1 MGLSNTCCLR
11 FDHAEGLT
19 CTKGFE
25 IAGYDGMFYPAD
37 IRIEGDK
44 ILLSSPSVKR
54 PAFVRYG
61 WSGFTDADLRNA
73 QGLPA
78 STFFTEI

>member
-1 MGLSNTCCLR
+1 MDNSIVVA
-11 FDHAEGLT
+11 FDHADGLT

-25 IAGYDGMFYPAD
+25 IAASDGMFYPAD
-37 IRIEGDK
+37 IKIEDDK
-44 ILLSSPSVKR
+44 ILLSSPSVKYPR
-54 PAFVRYG
+54 FVRYG

-78 STFFTEI
+78 STFYSPTR